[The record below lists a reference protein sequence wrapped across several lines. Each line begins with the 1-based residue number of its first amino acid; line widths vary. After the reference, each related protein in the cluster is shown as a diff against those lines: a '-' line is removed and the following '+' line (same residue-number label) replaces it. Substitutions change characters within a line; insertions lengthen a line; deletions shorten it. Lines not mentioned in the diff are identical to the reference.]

1 MPFTCSSWELCRA
14 ERATRAGAD
23 PGKSQTTSPVSQQL
37 DSFAPGSPEQQLLAM
52 WKKIL
57 VTHGGR
63 LVFRAFFTVPSC
75 RCGHVLNQ
83 MPLGGRSLMTHQG
96 EEWGMIPLR
105 QGGCQGTWMHGH
117 CKTQTWA
124 GFALLQ
130 TAVQA
135 KQQQL
140 QLHRPYC
147 CIVKQLT
154 IIRFFFSV
162 FTLSDC

>member
-1 MPFTCSSWELCRA
+1 MDAECPSPARAGSCAEQKEPRVLEQTLGKARPRHQCPSSWTALLQGALSSSSWLCGR
-14 ERATRAGAD
+14 
-23 PGKSQTTSPVSQQL
+23 KSWLTMVGDWFL
-37 DSFAPGSPEQQLLAM
+37 GLL
-52 WKKIL
+52 
-57 VTHGGR
+57 
-63 LVFRAFFTVPSC
+63 FTVPSC
-75 RCGHVLNQ
+75 RCGHALNQ

-135 KQQQL
+135 KQQRL

-154 IIRFFFSV
+154 II
-162 FTLSDC
+162 